1 MSFAP
6 SGALSRVSIV
16 MGRDV
21 YRRARAGSQV
31 EAVLA
36 IVREGAVCPVVRL
49 TA

>member
-31 EAVLA
+31 EAVLV
-36 IVREGAVCPVVRL
+36 VREGAVCPVVRL